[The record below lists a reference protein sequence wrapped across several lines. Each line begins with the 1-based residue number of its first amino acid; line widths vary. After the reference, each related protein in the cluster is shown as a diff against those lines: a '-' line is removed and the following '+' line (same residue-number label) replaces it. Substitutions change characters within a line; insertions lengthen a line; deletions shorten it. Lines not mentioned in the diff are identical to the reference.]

1 MNIHHLFRC
10 VAISLLIT
18 ACSGT
23 VSEPSIPSNKGR
35 VVRDFLFLR
44 SPGSYYTLEYSTT
57 NIAANGEYTVTR
69 GSSYRYTVLDTAFV
83 RSTDGRRC
91 VAVRRETITKGN
103 VMHTDTSYQFA
114 DTSQLIVYE
123 RMSDT
128 IGRRRL
134 AGPLRAGT
142 AFLYRDNLGG
152 IESNIYHIVSL
163 DSVVNG
169 TMPAIHVRMATSTPE
184 PRGTT
189 LFQDEQFFSPSIGV
203 ILQRQTR
210 RFIPADGSPPTT
222 TILEFYPVQR
232 SW

>member
-1 MNIHHLFRC
+1 MNVLHLIRC
-10 VAISLLIT
+10 LAIGLLVT
-18 ACSGT
+18 ACSST
-23 VSEPSIPSNKGR
+23 VSEPSIPSNKNR
-35 VVRDFLFLR
+35 AVRDFLFLR

-57 NIAANGEYTVTR
+57 NIAASGEYTVTR

-91 VAVRRETITKGN
+91 IAVQRETITNRN
-103 VMHTDTSYQFA
+103 VFHTDTTYQFA
-114 DTSQLIVYE
+114 DSSQLIVYE

-128 IGRRRL
+128 VGRRRL

-142 AFLYRDNLGG
+142 TFLYRDNLGS

-169 TMPAIHVRMATSTPE
+169 TMSAIHVRMATSTPDS
-184 PRGTT
+184 RGNT